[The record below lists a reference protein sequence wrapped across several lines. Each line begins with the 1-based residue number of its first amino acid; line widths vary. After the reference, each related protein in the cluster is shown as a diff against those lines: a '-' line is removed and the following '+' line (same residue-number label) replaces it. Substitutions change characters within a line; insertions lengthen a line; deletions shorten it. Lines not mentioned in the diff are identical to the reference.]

1 MSWSEFPDDQ
11 LEPGNQTELVAFDEL
26 NRQKDDG
33 GVLQGFPDDIP
44 IDLVSAFEGQEESM
58 TRFMLIRSM
67 GIEHLQLLT
76 KSEETNWEILFQT
89 AYEGEHS
96 EDEIVAF
103 ILEQWDLGENDRA
116 QEYERLETSL
126 QHIPIPEINLVRGDD
141 PKKYIN
147 QQIRNKPDSGE
158 LPRRLDH
165 LVSQM
170 ENYVHWTVYNQYTTD
185 IVELFAQPLPANVIP
200 VLRKGGIKGVDLFI
214 QIEGKILPFDIKQTH
229 IMAGDANNYFDK
241 YDLIEKGDENSSFNI
256 RDNAEGDVIEINM
269 IKEALKQ
276 ENKRRNNLRKEMSI
290 NIENLSKKHYKQL
303 NSVPTLT
310 DLKHKHGK
318 AYVDEMIDYLR
329 LYGDENPG
337 VVEQIEHA
345 IRQFQSLPKPKTQQA
360 FKDEFGATG
369 DAIKAPILEF
379 IASSPKGL
387 QDTERII
394 ENRERIVKELK
405 DDRSKIEWMN
415 MVEQGATLFRN
426 NNRIFVFLL
435 IEGRV
440 GNEDYAKVLKRNTQQ
455 ITSELFKHL
464 ENITLESLNSNNYI
478 YDKGSDKDGPYTG
491 ALTTSILIT
500 GQYSSE

>member
-1 MSWSEFPDDQ
+1 MSWSEFPNDQ

-185 IVELFAQPLPANVIP
+185 IVELFALPLPANVIP

-214 QIEGKILPFDIKQTH
+214 QIEGKILPFDLKHTH

-256 RDNAEGDVIEINM
+256 RDNAEGDVIEIDM

-276 ENKRRNNLRKEMSI
+276 ENMRRKNLRKEMSI
-290 NIENLSKKHYKQL
+290 NIENL
-303 NSVPTLT
+303 
-310 DLKHKHGK
+310 
-318 AYVDEMIDYLR
+318 
-329 LYGDENPG
+329 
-337 VVEQIEHA
+337 
-345 IRQFQSLPKPKTQQA
+345 
-360 FKDEFGATG
+360 
-369 DAIKAPILEF
+369 
-379 IASSPKGL
+379 
-387 QDTERII
+387 
-394 ENRERIVKELK
+394 
-405 DDRSKIEWMN
+405 
-415 MVEQGATLFRN
+415 
-426 NNRIFVFLL
+426 
-435 IEGRV
+435 
-440 GNEDYAKVLKRNTQQ
+440 
-455 ITSELFKHL
+455 
-464 ENITLESLNSNNYI
+464 NI
-478 YDKGSDKDGPYTG
+478 
-491 ALTTSILIT
+491 SILIHFYCP
-500 GQYSSE
+500 QHNPQI